1 MAVLDKMREE
11 CGVFGLYATNQ
22 IDTFTMMQFGLIAL
36 QHRGQEA
43 CGISFLTEGNIYSF
57 KKEGLVIEAF
67 ASIENP
73 PLYQGN
79 AAIGHTRYSTTGGQ
93 SKRNIQPLFAH
104 NEKNEVFISLA
115 HNGNLVNS
123 KACRVALEREGI
135 EFVSNHSDT
144 EVMLRII
151 QKHFHRGIEF
161 AVREVF
167 NLVKG
172 AFSCVLLTQQS
183 LVAFRDANGIR
194 PLSLGITHEGTYAVS
209 SETCGLDAVAATFI
223 REIEPGEMLIID
235 KNGVQSFN
243 IKQHQPKAL
252 CSFEYIYFSRP
263 DSVMEGDSVYAFRE
277 LSGKKLWEQSQIE
290 ADVVI
295 GVPDSGVPAAIGYS
309 NASGIPFRPVLL
321 KNKYL
326 GRSFI
331 VPSQE
336 MRERTVMLKLNPII
350 SEIKGK
356 RVIIMDDSI
365 VRGTTSKR
373 LVNIFKNAGA
383 KEIHFI
389 SASPPIIAPCFLGLD
404 TPEKDNL
411 IAAKHTKEEIAA
423 YLGVDSLTYLS
434 IENLTTL
441 FKNHGYCYGCFTEKY
456 PVIRN
461 ETEPVVVNLTIK

>member
-1 MAVLDKMREE
+1 MLQDKMHEE
-11 CGVFGLYATNQ
+11 CGVFGVYAKNQ
-22 IDTFTMMQFGLIAL
+22 VDTFLLMQFGLIAL

-43 CGISFLTEGNIYSF
+43 CGISFLTNKKIYSF

-93 SKRNIQPLFAH
+93 SKRNIQPLFA
-104 NEKNEVFISLA
+104 KNIDDEVFISLA

-123 KACRVALEREGI
+123 TILRNELEAEGI
-135 EFVSNHSDT
+135 KFVSNHSDT

-151 QKHFHRGIEF
+151 QKHYHQGIEF
-161 AVREVF
+161 AIKEVYK
-167 NLVKG
+167 NVKG
-172 AFSCVLLTQQS
+172 AYSCVLLTKDS
-183 LVAFRDANGIR
+183 LVAFRDPHGIR
-194 PLSLGITHEGTYAVS
+194 PLSLGLIEDGTYVVS
-209 SETCGLDAVAATFI
+209 SETCGLDAVSAEYI
-223 REIEPGEMLIID
+223 RDIEPGEMIEINDSGVHSYIIQEVE
-235 KNGVQSFN
+235 K
-243 IKQHQPKAL
+243 KAT

-263 DSVMEGDSVYAFRE
+263 DSVIKGDSVYHFRE
-277 LSGKKLWEQSQIE
+277 LTGRRLWEQCKIE
-290 ADVVI
+290 GDVVI
-295 GVPDSGVPAAIGYS
+295 GVPDSGVPAAIGYAT
-309 NASGIPFRPVLL
+309 ASGIPFKPVLL

-331 VPSQE
+331 NPSQA

-350 SEIKGK
+350 SEVKGK

-373 LVNIFKNAGA
+373 LVNIFKNAQA

-404 TPEKDNL
+404 TPEKENL
-411 IAAKHTKEEIAA
+411 IAAKQSQEEIKK
-423 YLGVDSLTYLS
+423 YLGVDSLTFLS
-434 IENLTTL
+434 IENLKELLTDE
-441 FKNHGYCYGCFTEKY
+441 GYCFGCFTEKY
-456 PVIRN
+456 PVNREEYIN
-461 ETEPVVVNLTIK
+461 SN

>member
-1 MAVLDKMREE
+1 MQIIDKMNEE
-11 CGVFGLYATNQ
+11 CGVFGLYSKKQ
-22 IDTFTMMQFGLIAL
+22 MDTFSLMQFGLIAL

-43 CGISFLTEGNIYSF
+43 CGISFLTDSTIYSF

-67 ASIENP
+67 ALIDNP
-73 PLYQGN
+73 KLYQGN
-79 AAIGHTRYSTTGGQ
+79 AAIGHTRYSTAGGQ
-93 SKRNIQPLFAH
+93 SKRNIQPLYA
-104 NEKNEVFISLA
+104 KNENNDVFISLA

-123 KACRVALEREGI
+123 KILRQQLESEGI
-135 EFVSNHSDT
+135 EFVSSNSDT
-144 EVMLRII
+144 EVMLNII
-151 QKHFHRGIEF
+151 HKYFHLGIEQ
-161 AVREVF
+161 AVKEMYSIVR
-167 NLVKG
+167 G
-172 AFSCVLLTQQS
+172 AYSCVLLTQDS
-183 LVAFRDANGIR
+183 LIAFRDANGIR
-194 PLSLGITHEGTYAVS
+194 PLSLGITKDKTYVVS
-209 SETCGLDAVAATFI
+209 SETCGLDAVSADFI
-223 REIEPGEMLIID
+223 REIEPGEMIIINND
-235 KNGVQSFN
+235 GVKSFDIQQN
-243 IKQHQPKAL
+243 KTKAL

-263 DSVMEGDSVYAFRE
+263 DSMMEGDSVYKFRE
-277 LSGKKLWEQSQIE
+277 LTGKKLWEQNKID

-331 VPSQE
+331 APSQE
-336 MRERTVMLKLNPII
+336 MRERTVMLKLNPIV

-404 TPEKDNL
+404 TPEKENL
-411 IAAKHTKEEIAA
+411 IAARLSEEEIKI
-423 YLGVDSLTYLS
+423 YLGVDSLTYLTMD
-434 IENLTTL
+434 NLQTL
-441 FKNHGYCYGCFTEKY
+441 LKVEGYCYGCFTEKY
-456 PVIRN
+456 PVNRH
-461 ETEPVVVNLTIK
+461 EPELDGIKIAL

>member
-1 MAVLDKMREE
+1 MFSDKDKMHEE
-11 CGVFGLYATNQ
+11 CGVFGVYAKNQ
-22 IDTFTMMQFGLIAL
+22 VDTFLLMQFGLIAL

-43 CGISFLTEGNIYSF
+43 CGISFLTNKKIYSF

-73 PLYQGN
+73 ALYQGN

-93 SKRNIQPLFAH
+93 SKRNIQPLFA
-104 NEKNEVFISLA
+104 KNIDDEVFISIA

-123 KACRVALEREGI
+123 AKLRTSMEDEGI
-135 EFVSNHSDT
+135 KFVSNHSDT

-151 QKHFHRGIEF
+151 QKYYYKGIEF

-167 NLVKG
+167 NNVKG
-172 AFSCVLLTQQS
+172 AYSCVLLTKES
-183 LVAFRDANGIR
+183 LIAFRDPFGIR
-194 PLSLGITHEGTYAVS
+194 PLSLGITEEGTYVVS
-209 SETCGLDAVAATFI
+209 SETCGLDAVSATFI
-223 REIEPGEMLIID
+223 RDIEPGEMIEINDAGVHSYLI
-235 KNGVQSFN
+235 
-243 IKQHQPKAL
+243 QHQEKKAT

-263 DSVMEGDSVYAFRE
+263 DSIIKGESIYHFRE
-277 LSGKKLWEQSQIE
+277 LTGRKLWEQTHID

-295 GVPDSGVPAAIGYS
+295 GVPDSGVPAAIGYAT
-309 NASGIPFRPVLL
+309 ASGIPFKPVLL
-321 KNKYL
+321 KNKYM

-331 VPSQE
+331 NPSQA

-350 SEIKGK
+350 SEVKGK

-373 LVNIFKNAGA
+373 LVNIFKNAQA

-404 TPEKDNL
+404 TPEKEHL
-411 IAAKHTKEEIAA
+411 IAANQSQEEIRK
-423 YLGVDSLTYLS
+423 YLGVNTLTFLS
-434 IENLTTL
+434 IENLKAIL
-441 FKNHGYCYGCFTEKY
+441 KDEGFCFGCFNEKY
-456 PVIRN
+456 PVN
-461 ETEPVVVNLTIK
+461 KPEETALN

>member
-1 MAVLDKMREE
+1 MISDKMSEE
-11 CGVFGLYATNQ
+11 CGVFGVYAKNK
-22 IDTFTMMQFGLIAL
+22 IDTFSLMQFGLIAL

-43 CGISFLTEGNIYSF
+43 CGISFLTNRTIYSF

-93 SKRNIQPLFAH
+93 SKRNIQPLYT
-104 NEKNEVFISLA
+104 KNKEGKVFISLA

-123 KACRVALEREGI
+123 KTLREKLESEGL
-135 EFVSNHSDT
+135 EFVSNNSDT

-151 QKHFHRGIEF
+151 EKHFHQGIEIAIKELF
-161 AVREVF
+161 DQ
-167 NLVKG
+167 VKG
-172 AFSCVLLTQQS
+172 AFSCVLLTQEN
-183 LVAFRDANGIR
+183 LIAFRDANGIR
-194 PLSLGITHEGTYAVS
+194 PLSIGITADETYVVS
-209 SETCGLDAVAATFI
+209 SETCGLDAVGAEFI
-223 REIEPGEMLIID
+223 REIEPGEMIVID
-235 KNGVQSFN
+235 NGGIHSFDISKN
-243 IKQHQPKAL
+243 KKKAL

-263 DSVMEGDSVYAFRE
+263 DSMMEGDSIYKFRE
-277 LSGKKLWEQSQIE
+277 LTGKKLWEQEQIE

-309 NASGIPFRPVLL
+309 NASGIPFRPILL

-331 VPSQE
+331 APSQE
-336 MRERTVMLKLNPII
+336 MREKTVMLKLNPIV

-356 RVIIMDDSI
+356 RIIIMDDSI

-404 TPEKDNL
+404 TPEKKHL
-411 IAAKHTKEEIAA
+411 IAANMSEQEIKDF
-423 YLGVDSLTYLS
+423 LGVNSLTYLS
-434 IENLTTL
+434 IDNLQAL
-441 FKNHGYCYGCFTEKY
+441 LKEANYCYGCFTEKY
-456 PVIRN
+456 PVNRIEEEKQN
-461 ETEPVVVNLTIK
+461 IKLPA